1 MFNNTTNQ
9 VATNPSTVGNTNQ
22 NYGAFDIAVGV
33 SAIVFPIIL
42 VLSINAYRKYRVAA
56 RREKIAYLE
65 KVWRLNS
72 AKKNV

>member
-1 MFNNTTNQ
+1 MSNNTTSQ
-9 VATNPSTVGNTNQ
+9 VATNPAVISNKSQ
-22 NYGAFDIAVGV
+22 SYGAFDIAVGI

-42 VLSINAYRKYRVAA
+42 VLSINAYRKYRIAA

-65 KVWRLNS
+65 KVWRMTS

>member
-1 MFNNTTNQ
+1 MSNNTTSQ
-9 VATNPSTVGNTNQ
+9 VVTNSAAIGNTSQ
-22 NYGAFDIAVGV
+22 SYGAFDIAVGV

-42 VLSINAYRKYRVAA
+42 VLSINAYRKYRTAA

-65 KVWRLNS
+65 KVWRMTS